1 MDYAGLALLWGGC
14 CAVHSALAAEGIADV
29 LARLLGVVYRRFYRL
44 FYNGLSVLSL
54 LFVLR
59 YTHSVSGETFWVW
72 TGGWLGLQ
80 VVLVIVAVVVFLLG
94 LRRYEMGQFTGLAQL
109 FGGSGR
115 GLAAGGGVDT
125 GGILSAVRHPWYLAI
140 LLLLWARDLLVAD
153 LVVNA
158 VLMLYL
164 VGGTILEERKLV
176 AAFGDEYRAYQQRV
190 SMLVPWKWLRA
201 WIGR

>member
-1 MDYAGLALLWGGC
+1 MDYAVLALWWGGW
-14 CAVHSALAAEGIADV
+14 CAVHSALAAERITVV

-44 FYNGLSVLSL
+44 FYNVFSIISL
-54 LFVLR
+54 FFVLR
-59 YTHSVSGETFWVW
+59 YTRGVASETLWIW
-72 TGGWLGLQ
+72 TGGWQGVQ
-80 VVLVIVAVVVFLLG
+80 VVLAALTTVVFLLG

-109 FGGSGR
+109 LGGSGR

-125 GGILSAVRHPWYLAI
+125 EGILGAVRHPWYLAI
-140 LLLLWARDLLVAD
+140 LLLLWARDLQAAD

-176 AAFGDEYRAYQQRV
+176 AAFGDDYRAYQQRV

-201 WIGR
+201 WISG